1 MFSRLPDRIIGST
14 RKCIDCKGNMV
25 MTSRNQI
32 RCPDCRKAKRLQSYK
47 ESQPY
52 YKKINV

>member
-1 MFSRLPDRIIGST
+1 MFSRLPDKIIGST

-32 RCPDCRKAKRLQSYK
+32 RCPDCRKVKRLQSAK

-52 YKKINV
+52 YKAS